1 MVLTMNA
8 TMLKPAWR
16 PLMPARR
23 LKLRHRQRGLA
34 LYGAE
39 GPPGMPERIANAH
52 ARFEQDARAALRE
65 WLML

>member
-1 MVLTMNA
+1 
-8 TMLKPAWR
+8 
-16 PLMPARR
+16 MPARR
-23 LKLRHRQRGLA
+23 LKLRYRQRGFA

-39 GPPGMPERIANAH
+39 GPPGMPARIANAH